1 MLKVSVVAALLS
13 VVLFVSDP
21 ALAVK
26 VEPVGGA
33 SIYGQ
38 PEPTAITPGAGA
50 MTARADGLGYW
61 IATTEGVVVAFGQ
74 AEHYGDMKGT
84 TLNKPIVGMVATST
98 GQGYWLVATDG
109 GIFSFG
115 DAVFYG
121 STGALI
127 LNSPIVGMAATQTG
141 AGYWLVAADG
151 GVFSYGDARFYGST
165 GAIKLNRPIVAMLS
179 TKTSEGYWLLADDGG
194 IFTFGDAHFH
204 GSGPGRGF
212 SESFAG
218 MIPTLDG
225 SGYALVHT
233 NGTITPF
240 GSSSLSGTSACD
252 PWPVTDMSI
261 AGEGAVVLRAP
272 TVVPSAEPSSRSA
285 QVDARYLENLI
296 FHTQSCQMGL
306 PLQPMSLLAPLAAP
320 VTTSSYG
327 WRRHPIW
334 GEISMHHGIDFIGP
348 NRTSGGAALAVR
360 SGTVMAV
367 VDLVAYGTTVVVD
380 HGGQVATIYGH
391 LKEPLVVAGAGVEQG
406 DPLGWVGSTG
416 LSTGPH
422 LHFELRLE
430 SKAIDPGP
438 YLVLP

>member
-1 MLKVSVVAALLS
+1 VLKISGVVVLLS
-13 VVLFVSDP
+13 VVVLLADP
-21 ALAVK
+21 ASAVK
-26 VEPVGGA
+26 VEPVGTA
-33 SIYGQ
+33 SVYGQ
-38 PEPTAITPGAGA
+38 PDPNLMAPGAGA
-50 MTARADGLGYW
+50 MTARSDGLGYW
-61 IATTEGVVVAFGQ
+61 IATTEGVVVGFGQ
-74 AEHYGDMKGT
+74 ADHYGDMKGT
-84 TLNKPIVGMVATST
+84 ALNQPIVGMVATST
-98 GQGYWLVATDG
+98 NQGYWLVASDG

-121 STGALI
+121 STGALT
-127 LNSPIVGMAATQTG
+127 LNSPIVGMAATNSG
-141 AGYWLVAADG
+141 FGYWLVAADG

-179 TKTSEGYWLLADDGG
+179 TKTSAGYWLMADDGG

-225 SGYALVHT
+225 SGYALVHS

-240 GSSSLSGTSACD
+240 GSSSLSKSSACD

-261 AGEGAVVLRAP
+261 AGEGAVVLRSP
-272 TVVPSAEPSSRSA
+272 SPVPSGEPSRSSA
-285 QVDARYLENLI
+285 EIDAHYLKSLI
-296 FHTQSCQMGL
+296 SHSQSCQSDVF
-306 PLQPMSLLAPLAAP
+306 LQPMSLLAPLAEP

-334 GEISMHHGIDFIGP
+334 GEISKHNGIDFIGP
-348 NRTSGGAALAVR
+348 NRTSGGAALSVR

-367 VDLVAYGTTVVVD
+367 IDLVAYGTTVVVD
-380 HGGQVATIYGH
+380 HGGQVATVYGH
-391 LKEPLVVAGAGVEQG
+391 LKESLVVTGAEVEQG

-416 LSTGPH
+416 LSTGAH
-422 LHFELRLE
+422 LHFELRLQSE
-430 SKAIDPGP
+430 AVDPGP
-438 YLVLP
+438 YLLLR